1 MRIQTGL
8 LFILPLFTSCQEPAP
23 INKSHPATAQPSAN
37 INPYAAIGDIPLP
50 VGYHRMTID
59 KNSFG
64 AWLRKFPLKKDKTV
78 YLYDGRLKDD
88 QTVQFAVL
96 NISTGHNDLQQCA
109 DAIIRLRSEYFFGQ
123 GKFAEIDFADNN
135 HKHYKLPAGSN
146 RLAFDK
152 YLEKVFASCGTLS
165 LEKQLLQKKRLGDIE
180 PGDVFIRGGSPG
192 HAMLVA
198 EVAVNDKGEKI
209 YLLLQGYMPAQDVHI
224 VVNPKEPTLS
234 PWYRVSNNRLI
245 KTPEFTFI
253 SSQLRSWPLH

>member
-1 MRIQTGL
+1 MRIQTAL
-8 LFILPLFTSCQEPAP
+8 LFILPLFTSCQSPTP
-23 INKSHPATAQPSAN
+23 VNTLHPAAAQASAN
-37 INPYAAIGDIPLP
+37 INPYAVIGDIPLP
-50 VGYHRMTID
+50 TGFHRMTVD

-96 NISTGHNDLQQCA
+96 DISTGHKDLQQCA
-109 DAIIRLRSEYFFGQ
+109 DAIMRLRSEYFYGQ

-135 HKHYKLPAGSN
+135 HKHYKLLTGSN
-146 RLAFDK
+146 RAAFDK
-152 YLEKVFASCGTLS
+152 YLEKVFAACGTLS
-165 LEKQLLQKKRLGDIE
+165 LEKQLVPEKRLDYME

-198 EVAVNDKGEKI
+198 DVAINDKGEKI
-209 YLLLQGYMPAQDVHI
+209 FLLLQGFMPAQDVHI

-234 PWYRVSNNRLI
+234 PWYRVSDNRLI
-245 KTPEFTFI
+245 ETPEFTFI
-253 SSQLRSWPLH
+253 YSQLRSWPLH